1 MVFGVFFQ
9 NGNLALRANGP
20 VDRPAK
26 SDSISMFSKFSG
38 LVNGIHDL
46 IGIKILDQNKTEKGF
61 FKVGEW
67 FLDYHQLK
75 KGNDQKYRQN
85 IQEGLEKFE
94 E

>member
-9 NGNLALRANGP
+9 NGN
-20 VDRPAK
+20 
-26 SDSISMFSKFSG
+26 
-38 LVNGIHDL
+38 
-46 IGIKILDQNKTEKGF
+46 
-61 FKVGEW
+61 
-67 FLDYHQLK
+67 LDYHQLK

>member
-1 MVFGVFFQ
+1 MSFWVFI
-9 NGNLALRANGP
+9 
-20 VDRPAK
+20 AK
-26 SDSISMFSKFSG
+26 PKNEQAD
-38 LVNGIHDL
+38 N
-46 IGIKILDQNKTEKGF
+46 DQNKTEKGF

-75 KGNDQKYRQN
+75 KGNDQKYRQK

>member
-1 MVFGVFFQ
+1 MNKNEQ
-9 NGNLALRANGP
+9 ADN
-20 VDRPAK
+20 
-26 SDSISMFSKFSG
+26 
-38 LVNGIHDL
+38 
-46 IGIKILDQNKTEKGF
+46 DQHKTEKGF